1 MTKNEFLRLL
11 FAELG
16 SLPREEVK
24 KAMAY
29 YSATLDDRMEDGMSE
44 EEAVQSLGEVREIAQ
59 EILQSVP
66 LNVLMKSR
74 IQREKKRLSALQWV
88 LIVCGSPLWLSL
100 AATILAVVLSVY
112 VAIWSAI
119 ASLYAGLLALGL
131 CGTAGL
137 AGSIMLIFINGPIT
151 GGMFAGG
158 AIVCAGLFL
167 IALGPVVG
175 LSKGLV
181 RASAWIGKKTKR
193 MLFPRKEGNK

>member
-16 SLPREEVK
+16 NLPREEVK

-59 EILQSVP
+59 EILQSIP

-74 IQREKKRLSALQWV
+74 IQRGKKRLSALQWV
-88 LIVCGSPLWLSL
+88 LIICGSPLWLSL
-100 AATILAVVLSVY
+100 AATILAVLLSVY
-112 VAIWSAI
+112 AVIWSAI
-119 ASLYAGLLALGL
+119 AALYVGLLALGL
-131 CGTAGL
+131 GGIAGVVGGIVI
-137 AGSIMLIFINGPIT
+137 AFTNGPIT
-151 GGMFAGG
+151 GGMLAGM
-158 AIVCAGLFL
+158 AICCLGLFL
-167 IALGPVVG
+167 VLLRPVVG

-181 RASAWIGKKTKR
+181 RASAWMGKRIKR
-193 MLFPRKEGNK
+193 MFFPKKGRK